1 MSLSDFLEKLPRIL
15 FMSPPAVPF
24 SLFLAMAILLWEI
37 GFVCFWRDILNEY
50 FKCVIYLGKVDSYF
64 YLKMLV
70 LKKKNRTRLLC
81 CLLTVDLSLPR
92 ALLFTQM
99 HTHNDICVLAICTIQ
114 ALFSKPNLTH
124 TQKHNRMF

>member
-1 MSLSDFLEKLPRIL
+1 
-15 FMSPPAVPF
+15 
-24 SLFLAMAILLWEI
+24 MAILLWEI